1 MATKNIKQTNKPT
14 VFDADGIPP
23 LKHLAPL
30 GFQHVAAAI
39 IGIVTPAIMVA
50 NVCKLSEQDAV
61 LLIQAAL
68 VMSAVSTFLQC
79 GNFFGIIGSK
89 LPVLFGTSFA
99 YVPTLL
105 ALGAE
110 FDIATIFGSQ
120 IIGGIIAF
128 LVGIFIKYL
137 RVFFPPLVA
146 GTVVF
151 SIGLSLYPTA
161 VKYMAGGAG
170 STDFGSIQNWTVAI
184 ITFAV
189 VLALTYFS
197 KGFLKLASL
206 LIGIGVGYAVAY
218 SMGMVSFAKVSAAGW
233 FALPM
238 PLHFGIKFE
247 PVAIATMA
255 IVFIV
260 NSVQA
265 IGDFTATT
273 VGGFDRQPTDKE
285 LSGGIAA
292 NGLGNVISAIFGG
305 LPSASYSQNVG
316 LVATTKVVNRYVIIF
331 AAAILAI
338 AGFVPKFSGILTTIP
353 SAVLGGATISVF
365 ASIAMTGIKVIV
377 EENMTARNTAV
388 VGLSIALG
396 SGIVQV
402 SGCLSGMPAWVMTV
416 FGSSSVVITTILAVV
431 LNIILPKDK

>member
-1 MATKNIKQTNKPT
+1 
-14 VFDADGIPP
+14 
-23 LKHLAPL
+23 
-30 GFQHVAAAI
+30 
-39 IGIVTPAIMVA
+39 
-50 NVCKLSEQDAV
+50 
-61 LLIQAAL
+61 
-68 VMSAVSTFLQC
+68 
-79 GNFFGIIGSK
+79 
-89 LPVLFGTSFA
+89 
-99 YVPTLL
+99 
-105 ALGAE
+105 
-110 FDIATIFGSQ
+110 
-120 IIGGIIAF
+120 
-128 LVGIFIKYL
+128 
-137 RVFFPPLVA
+137 
-146 GTVVF
+146 
-151 SIGLSLYPTA
+151 
-161 VKYMAGGAG
+161 
-170 STDFGSIQNWTVAI
+170 
-184 ITFAV
+184 
-189 VLALTYFS
+189 
-197 KGFLKLASL
+197 SL

-331 AAAILAI
+331 AAAIIAI

-377 EENMTARNTAV
+377 GENMTARNTAV